1 MSRRFPCASLP
12 ALGER
17 VQLSP
22 DTSHHV
28 LRVVQVPRG
37 ESVTLFTPDGLEASA
52 ALVDVEDGRAVFEL
66 LEAPRQQADPPPL
79 VLVQGLPKKPAWERI
94 LRMATE
100 LGVTEIHGFVAERSV
115 ATGLHLERWQKILV
129 GAAGQCGR
137 SVPPV
142 LVAHEDLE
150 AALAAIPDGLSRRI
164 LVPGAG
170 MGARTG
176 AETVLLIGPEGGW
189 SQEELELA
197 TDAAFEPTGLGEW
210 TLRADTAVA
219 AALAV
224 YGPTPTGL

>member
-17 VQLSP
+17 VRLPQ

-94 LRMATE
+94 LRVATE

-115 ATGLHLERWQKILV
+115 ATGLHMERWQKILV

-137 SVPPV
+137 STPPA
-142 LVAHEDLE
+142 LVAHDNLE
-150 AALAAIPDGLSRRI
+150 AALAAIPEGLVRRVM
-164 LVPGAG
+164 VPGAA
-170 MGARTG
+170 MDTPTG
-176 AETVLLIGPEGGW
+176 AAAVLLVGPEGGW
-189 SQEELELA
+189 GQEELDLA
-197 TDAAFEPTGLGEW
+197 RNAGFLPTGLGEW

-224 YGPTPTGL
+224 YGPGPTSL

>member
-1 MSRRFPCASLP
+1 
-12 ALGER
+12 
-17 VQLSP
+17 
-22 DTSHHV
+22 

-37 ESVTLFTPDGLEASA
+37 ESVTLFTPDGLEAGA
-52 ALVDVEDGRAVFEL
+52 ALVEVEQGLAVFEL
-66 LEAPRQQADPPPL
+66 LEAPRQQADPAPL

-100 LGVTEIHGFVAERSV
+100 LGVTEIHGLVAERSV
-115 ATGLHLERWQKILV
+115 ATGLHMERWQKILV

-164 LVPGAG
+164 LVPGAETSPQTTE
-170 MGARTG
+170 GAV
-176 AETVLLIGPEGGW
+176 VLVGPEGGW
-189 SQEELELA
+189 TRDELDLA
-197 TDAAFEPTGLGEW
+197 RSAGCVPTGLGEW

-224 YGPTPTGL
+224 YGPRPTGS

>member
-12 ALGER
+12 GFGER
-17 VQLSP
+17 VHLPP

-37 ESVTLFTPDGLEASA
+37 ECVTLFSPDGLEASA
-52 ALVDVEDGRAVFEL
+52 ALVDVEDGRAVFEM
-66 LEAPRQQADPPPL
+66 LEAPRQQANPPPL

-100 LGVTEIHGFVAERSV
+100 LGVTEIHGLVAERSV
-115 ATGLHLERWQKILV
+115 ATGLHMERWQKILV

-137 SVPPV
+137 SSPP
-142 LVAHEDLE
+142 LLSTHENLE
-150 AALAAIPDGLSRRI
+150 KALSALPDGLSRRI

-170 MGARTG
+170 TGPGTTEGAV
-176 AETVLLIGPEGGW
+176 VLVGPEGGW
-189 SQEELELA
+189 TPEELDLA
-197 TDAAFEPTGLGEW
+197 GNAGFVPTGLGDW

-224 YGPTPTGL
+224 YGPRPTSS